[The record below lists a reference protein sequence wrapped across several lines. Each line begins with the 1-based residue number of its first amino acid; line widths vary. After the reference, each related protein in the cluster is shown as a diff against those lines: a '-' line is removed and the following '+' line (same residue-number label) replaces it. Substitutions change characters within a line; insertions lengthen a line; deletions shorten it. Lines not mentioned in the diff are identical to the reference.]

1 MSHLIRI
8 APTGEIE
15 ALDYDGTAPSRP
27 QLLRALSSE
36 GIAIDR
42 LDAQRHTRHHHLTV
56 WADDEAIRNDGRVN
70 VTASAY
76 AVTALIGTI
85 VISGFNPETGDTV
98 GLTADQAAEVRDQI
112 DEADERISARFDVFL
127 RLAHH

>member
-1 MSHLIRI
+1 MSHLIQI

-15 ALDYDGTAPSRP
+15 TLDYDGTAPSRQ

-36 GIAIDR
+36 GIAVDR
-42 LDAQRHTRHHHLTV
+42 LDAHGHTRNEHITV

-70 VTASAY
+70 FTACAY

-98 GLTADQAAEVRDQI
+98 GLTTDQAAEVRDQI
-112 DEADERISARFDVFL
+112 NEADEWISARFDVFL
-127 RLAHH
+127 R